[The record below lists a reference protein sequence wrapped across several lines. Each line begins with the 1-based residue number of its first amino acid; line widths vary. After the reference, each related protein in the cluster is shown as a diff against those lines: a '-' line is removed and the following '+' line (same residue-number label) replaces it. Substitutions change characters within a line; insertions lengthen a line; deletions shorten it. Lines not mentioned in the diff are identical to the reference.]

1 MNNIKKALV
10 FAAASGAATFAMATP
25 VVSDVTMTQN
35 NGRKVTITYKLSE
48 DAVVTLNVLTNATPN
63 AATGWAS
70 IGGAAICNAQGAV
83 WRKVTSADADGNGNY
98 LITWHPDQSWKDEF
112 GNGFKVADGCAKAV
126 VTAWS
131 LDNTPNYMVVDISYA
146 AQPNT
151 QRYYP
156 AVDFLPGGILGNPD
170 YRTSSIVMRKI
181 MAKDIEWTMGS
192 TTAEKAR
199 NAAYEATHKVTL
211 TNNYY
216 FGVFPVTQ
224 SQWGE
229 IATNSASVANFTADA
244 SMRPMEMVSYNEIR
258 NTHNTSKNATSVP
271 AGSIGVTPS
280 SDSFLGLLRM
290 KTGIDFDLPS
300 EAQWEYAARAGHGSG
315 YWNDGS
321 AIKNTDHDSNF
332 DRLGRYKENGGNSDQ
347 TGTLTPA
354 EGGTQVVGFYD
365 QNDWGIYDTCG
376 NTWEWCLDW
385 FEEDIS
391 AHNGRANID
400 PTDMSKT
407 LSGNSGELR
416 VFRGGSWN
424 AKAGGCRPAIRNRN
438 TPAKRD
444 LVYGFR
450 VICTAG
456 LQ

>member
-1 MNNIKKALV
+1 MKHMMQLSAVLLS
-10 FAAASGAATFAMATP
+10 AAVLANPADPQISNVRLQQDSITRR
-25 VVSDVTMTQN
+25 VTVKYDLDET
-35 NGRKVTITYKLSE
+35 
-48 DAVVTLNVLTNATPN
+48 AVVTMDVLTN
-63 AATGWAS
+63 GVS
-70 IGGAAICNAQGAV
+70 IGGANIQS
-83 WRKVTSADADGNGNY
+83 VTGDCFKRVTAGNDHVVKWNPY
-98 LITWHPDQSWKDEF
+98 FSWPDQRF
-112 GNGFKVADGCAKAV
+112 GAGV
-126 VTAWS
+126 VSVRMTAWA
-131 LDNTPNYMVVDISYA
+131 LDNTPDYMVVDISAA
-146 AQPNT
+146 AQPDT

-170 YRTSSIVMRKI
+170 YRTTSIVLRKI
-181 MAKDIEWTMGS
+181 MAKDVEWTMGS

-229 IATNSASVANFTADA
+229 IATNSASKANFTADA
-244 SMRPMEMVSYNEIR
+244 SMRPMEKVSYNEIR
-258 NTHNTSKNATSVP
+258 NTHNTSSDATSVP
-271 AGSIGVTPS
+271 AGSLGVTPS
-280 SDSFLGLLRM
+280 SDSFLGLLRV

-321 AIKNTDHDSNF
+321 DIKNSDVDSNF
-332 DRLGRYKENGGNSDQ
+332 DRLGRYRGNGGNTDM
-347 TGTLTPA
+347 TGTLMPT

-391 AHNGRANID
+391 EHNGKANIN
-400 PTDMSKT
+400 PADMSKT
-407 LSGNSGELR
+407 LSGNSGEFR

-424 AKAGGCRPAIRNRN
+424 AKAGVCRPANRNRN
-438 TPAKRD
+438 KPAQRD
-444 LVYGFR
+444 VVFGFR
-450 VICTAG
+450 VLCTAG